1 MKLLIYSFHTSATAA
16 SIARMIIFLIVSNGS
31 FDSNYD
37 LNQTKRAM
45 FYWSMVEE
53 GLGLISSC
61 LPVLSPLLR
70 RIEFPRTLHQPFEK
84 IRTLSFFT
92 KGAGYFSI
100 SKMRGE
106 VPEPGISHAKTPEVL
121 NGDWVR
127 LSLEEH
133 GVAEQPRDILDSAT

>member
-1 MKLLIYSFHTSATAA
+1 MPTYSFLTSATAA

-31 FDSNYD
+31 FDSDYD

-53 GLGLISSC
+53 GFGLISSC

-70 RIEFPRTLHQPFEK
+70 RIKLPRSLHKPFEK

-92 KGAGYFSI
+92 KRADYFSI
-100 SKMRGE
+100 SKKRRDL
-106 VPEPGISHAKTPEVL
+106 PEPGIEQIKIPETS
-121 NGDWVR
+121 NNEWVR

-133 GVAEQPRDILDSAT
+133 GVVEQPRDILDSARK

>member
-1 MKLLIYSFHTSATAA
+1 MV
-16 SIARMIIFLIVSNGS
+16 IFLIVSYGS
-31 FDSNYD
+31 FESDYD

-70 RIEFPRTLHQPFEK
+70 RINFPKSLHKPFRK
-84 IRTLSFFT
+84 FGTMGFSSKR
-92 KGAGYFSI
+92 AGYFSI
-100 SKMRGE
+100 SKKRGGL
-106 VPEPGISHAKTPEVL
+106 PEPKIDNTKTPETSD
-121 NGDWVR
+121 NNWAR

-133 GVAEQPRDILDSAT
+133 GFAEQPRDILNSGS